1 MDLASRDS
9 KPSLCRCLACW
20 VCVTGFPSPNT
31 GLRWGLSPE
40 TLTHS
45 AGVPLYVSLREGVF
59 HQKQKQIK
67 APEGDISF
75 SQYPELRLHIIPGS
89 LSPR

>member
-1 MDLASRDS
+1 MVFHG
-9 KPSLCRCLACW
+9 PSA
-20 VCVTGFPSPNT
+20 

-45 AGVPLYVSLREGVF
+45 AGVPLYVSLREGVS

-67 APEGDISF
+67 ASDRGELGPAEGDILF
-75 SQYPELRLHIIPGS
+75 SQYPEFHLHIIPGS
-89 LSPR
+89 LGPR